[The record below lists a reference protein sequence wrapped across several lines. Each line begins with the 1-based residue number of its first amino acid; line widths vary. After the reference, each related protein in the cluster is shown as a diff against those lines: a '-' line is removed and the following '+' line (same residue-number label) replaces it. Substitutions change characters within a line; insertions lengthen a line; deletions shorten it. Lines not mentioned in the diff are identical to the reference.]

1 MKRYERY
8 KPSNVEWIGE
18 IPEHW
23 QTIKIK
29 YSTYVKGRVGWN
41 GLTSSEFLIDG
52 YSYLV
57 TGTDF
62 KDGLVDW
69 ERCYYIDQ
77 ERYEVDPFIQLKEND
92 LLITKDGTIGK
103 TALVKNLDK
112 PACLNSGIFVT
123 RPLNGVYIT
132 PFMYWILNSFEFKKF
147 FDFTS
152 RGSTIL
158 HLYQNVFEDFIF
170 AYPDIDEQKLIANY
184 LDKKTAEIEELIVDK
199 ENLISLLE
207 QEKELT
213 ISNAVTK
220 GLNPNVS
227 MKDSKVK
234 WIDEIPKNWETRKL
248 KYIGKFING
257 YSFNSNDFQEEGIRV
272 LKISNIQHMEIDW
285 SESSYVVKELYEKY
299 PNYQLFKNDL
309 VFALTRPIIST
320 GIKVAIID
328 TDEKMLLNQRNAVFR
343 THNIEVKFIFYIL
356 LHKAFIQEFDNK
368 IDKTGQQPNI
378 SSYDI
383 GDIYIPLPQKEEQ
396 QQIVEYLDKK
406 ITETNETVQIIKD
419 EIELLKEYKETL
431 IYEVITGKIDV
442 RGCNETH

>member
-1 MKRYERY
+1 VKRYERY
-8 KPSNVEWIGE
+8 KPSKVEWIGE

-62 KDGLVDW
+62 KNGLVDW
-69 ERCYYIDQ
+69 EKCYYIDQ

-158 HLYQNVFEDFIF
+158 HLYQNVFENFIF

-184 LDKKTAEIEELIVDK
+184 LDKKTIEIEELIADK
-199 ENLISLLE
+199 VNLISLLE

-213 ISNAVTK
+213 ISNAVIK
-220 GLNPNVS
+220 GLNPDVT
-227 MKDSKVK
+227 MKNSKLK
-234 WIDEIPKNWETRKL
+234 WIGEIPEQWSLRKISHSFNTIGSGTTPL
-248 KYIGKFING
+248 TSNSAYYTNGTIPWINTGDLNNDYLLDVNKTVSTFAVEDNSALKIYPKYSLVIAMYGATIGKIGITTFDACANQACCILAGSDYFTLRYIYYWFIANKKYIIDLG
-257 YSFNSNDFQEEGIRV
+257 YG
-272 LKISNIQHMEIDW
+272 
-285 SESSYVVKELYEKY
+285 
-299 PNYQLFKNDL
+299 
-309 VFALTRPIIST
+309 
-320 GIKVAIID
+320 G
-328 TDEKMLLNQRNAVFR
+328 
-343 THNIEVKFIFYIL
+343 
-356 LHKAFIQEFDNK
+356 
-368 IDKTGQQPNI
+368 GQPNI
-378 SSYDI
+378 SQEIIKSLR
-383 GDIYIPLPQKEEQ
+383 IPCPLIEEQ
-396 QQIVEYLDKK
+396 EQIVEYLDKK
-406 ITETNETVQIIKD
+406 IAATNEAVQIIKD

-431 IYEVITGKIDV
+431 IYEVITGKIDL
-442 RGCNETH
+442 RNIS

>member
-8 KPSNVEWIGE
+8 KSSNVEWIGE

-62 KDGLVDW
+62 KDGFVDW
-69 ERCYYIDQ
+69 EKCYYIDQ

-184 LDKKTAEIEELIVDK
+184 LDKKTTEIEELIADK
-199 ENLISLLE
+199 VNLISLLE

-227 MKDSKVK
+227 IKDSKVK
-234 WIDEIPKNWETRKL
+234 WIGEIPEQWSLRKISHSFNTIGSGTTPL
-248 KYIGKFING
+248 TSNSAYYTNGTIPWINTGDLNNDYLLDVNKTVSTFAVEDNSALKIYPKYSLVIAMYGATIGKIGITTFDACVNQACCVLAESDYFTLRYIYYWFIANKKYIIDLG
-257 YSFNSNDFQEEGIRV
+257 YG
-272 LKISNIQHMEIDW
+272 
-285 SESSYVVKELYEKY
+285 
-299 PNYQLFKNDL
+299 
-309 VFALTRPIIST
+309 
-320 GIKVAIID
+320 G
-328 TDEKMLLNQRNAVFR
+328 
-343 THNIEVKFIFYIL
+343 
-356 LHKAFIQEFDNK
+356 
-368 IDKTGQQPNI
+368 GQPNI
-378 SSYDI
+378 SQEIIKSLR
-383 GDIYIPLPQKEEQ
+383 IPCPLIEEQ
-396 QQIVEYLDKK
+396 EQIVEYLDKK
-406 ITETNETVQIIKD
+406 IAETNETVQIIKD

-442 RGCNETH
+442 RGWNETH

>member
-8 KPSNVEWIGE
+8 KPSKVEWIGE

-23 QTIKIK
+23 EVKKLKRFSTVKRGASPRPINDMKYFDENGEFAWVRISDVTASKRYLEDTEERLSDLGASLSVKMYPDQLFLSIAGSVGKPIITKIK
-29 YSTYVKGRVGWN
+29 CC
-41 GLTSSEFLIDG
+41 IHDG
-52 YSYLV
+52 FVYFPYL
-57 TGTDF
+57 
-62 KDGLVDW
+62 KINPEYW
-69 ERCYYIDQ
+69 YYIFLTGI
-77 ERYEVDPFIQLKEND
+77 PFLGLGKLGTQL
-92 LLITKDGTIGK
+92 
-103 TALVKNLDK
+103 NLNTETVGNIDM
-112 PACLNSGIFVT
+112 
-123 RPLNGVYIT
+123 PLPT
-132 PFMYWILNSFEFKKF
+132 
-147 FDFTS
+147 
-152 RGSTIL
+152 
-158 HLYQNVFEDFIF
+158 EDEI
-170 AYPDIDEQKLIANY
+170 INIVNY

-199 ENLISLLE
+199 VNLISLLE

-220 GLNPNVS
+220 GLNPDVT

-234 WIDEIPKNWETRKL
+234 WIGEIPKHWETRKL

-257 YSFNSNDFQEEGIRV
+257 YSFNSTDFQEEGIRV

-285 SESSYVVKELYEKY
+285 SESSYVAEELYEKY

-406 ITETNETVQIIKD
+406 IAETNEAVQIIKD

-442 RGCNETH
+442 RGWNETH

>member
-69 ERCYYIDQ
+69 EKCYYIDQ
-77 ERYEVDPFIQLKEND
+77 ERYEIDPFIQLKEND

-158 HLYQNVFEDFIF
+158 HLYQNVFENFIF

-199 ENLISLLE
+199 VNLISLLE
-207 QEKELT
+207 QENELT

-220 GLNPNVS
+220 GLNLNVP

-234 WIDEIPKNWETRKL
+234 WIGEIPEQWSLRKISHSFNTIGSGTTPL
-248 KYIGKFING
+248 TSNSAYYANGTIPWINTGDLNNDYLLDVNKTVSTFALEDNSALKIYPKYSLVIAMYGATIGKIGITTFDACVNQACCVLAGSDYFTLRYVYYWFIANKKYIIDLG
-257 YSFNSNDFQEEGIRV
+257 YG
-272 LKISNIQHMEIDW
+272 
-285 SESSYVVKELYEKY
+285 
-299 PNYQLFKNDL
+299 
-309 VFALTRPIIST
+309 
-320 GIKVAIID
+320 G
-328 TDEKMLLNQRNAVFR
+328 
-343 THNIEVKFIFYIL
+343 
-356 LHKAFIQEFDNK
+356 
-368 IDKTGQQPNI
+368 GQPNI
-378 SSYDI
+378 SQEIIKSLR
-383 GDIYIPLPQKEEQ
+383 IPCPLIEEQ
-396 QQIVEYLDKK
+396 EQIVKYLDKK
-406 ITETNETVQIIKD
+406 IAETNETVQIIKD

-442 RGCNETH
+442 RAKL

>member
-1 MKRYERY
+1 MKIYERY
-8 KPSNVEWIGE
+8 KPSKVEWIGE

-23 QTIKIK
+23 ETIKIK

-41 GLTSSEFLIDG
+41 GLTSSEFLTDG

-77 ERYEVDPFIQLKEND
+77 ERYEVDPFIQLKEDD

-170 AYPDIDEQKLIANY
+170 AYPYLDEQKIITNY
-184 LDKKTAEIEELIVDK
+184 LDKKTAEIEELIADK

-220 GLNPNVS
+220 GLNPNIS
-227 MKDSKVK
+227 MKDSKTK
-234 WIDEIPKNWETRKL
+234 WIGEIPKHWDTLPIKFCVQIPVTDGPHETPEFYPQGIPFISAEAIKDDKINFEKIRGYISL
-248 KYIGKFING
+248 EDHIKYSKKYKPLRNDIYMIKSGATTGNIAMVETDED
-257 YSFNSNDFQEEGIRV
+257 FNIWSPLAVVRVNEGIV
-272 LKISNIQHMEIDW
+272 LP
-285 SESSYVVKELYEKY
+285 KY
-299 PNYQLFKNDL
+299 AFYYMKSMNFLN
-309 VFALTRPIIST
+309 
-320 GIKVAIID
+320 
-328 TDEKMLLNQRNAVFR
+328 LLNLDGVM
-343 THNIEVKFIFYIL
+343 EL
-356 LHKAFIQEFDNK
+356 NK
-368 IDKTGQQPNI
+368 I
-378 SSYDI
+378 
-383 GDIYIPLPQKEEQ
+383 
-396 QQIVEYLDKK
+396 
-406 ITETNETVQIIKD
+406 
-419 EIELLKEYKETL
+419 
-431 IYEVITGKIDV
+431 
-442 RGCNETH
+442 

>member
-8 KPSNVEWIGE
+8 KPSKVKWIGE

-69 ERCYYIDQ
+69 EKCYYIDQ

-103 TALVKNLDK
+103 TALVKDLDR

-199 ENLISLLE
+199 VNLITLLE

-213 ISNAVTK
+213 ILNAVTK
-220 GLNPNVS
+220 GLNPNML
-227 MKDSKVK
+227 MKDSKVE
-234 WIDEIPKNWETRKL
+234 WIGEIPEHWEIKKI
-248 KYIGKFING
+248 KYVFTSFDNKRIPLSADERGKMSQRTYDYYGASGVIDKVESYIFDGDYLLIGEDGANLLDR
-257 YSFNSNDFQEEGIRV
+257 NS
-272 LKISNIQHMEIDW
+272 
-285 SESSYVVKELYEKY
+285 
-299 PNYQLFKNDL
+299 DL
-309 VFALTRPIIST
+309 VFKASGKFWVNNHAHILQPIENDIDFYVYYLENLDFTMWISGSAQPKLTADALNNIHIAIPPIIEQQE
-320 GIKVAIID
+320 I
-328 TDEKMLLNQRNAVFR
+328 
-343 THNIEVKFIFYIL
+343 VKF
-356 LHKAFIQEFDNK
+356 
-368 IDKTGQQPNI
+368 
-378 SSYDI
+378 
-383 GDIYIPLPQKEEQ
+383 
-396 QQIVEYLDKK
+396 LDKK
-406 ITETNETVQIIKD
+406 IAETNETVQIIKD

-442 RGCNETH
+442 RVEL

>member
-23 QTIKIK
+23 KTIKIK

-41 GLTSSEFLIDG
+41 GLTSSEFLTDG

-69 ERCYYIDQ
+69 EKCYYIDQ

-103 TALVKNLDK
+103 TALVKDLDK

-158 HLYQNVFEDFIF
+158 HLYQNVFEDFVF
-170 AYPDIDEQKLIANY
+170 AYPDINEQKVIANY
-184 LDKKTAEIEELIVDK
+184 LDKKTVELEELIADK
-199 ENLISLLE
+199 VNLISLLE
-207 QEKELT
+207 QEKE
-213 ISNAVTK
+213 SNNFK
-220 GLNPNVS
+220 C
-227 MKDSKVK
+227 
-234 WIDEIPKNWETRKL
+234 
-248 KYIGKFING
+248 
-257 YSFNSNDFQEEGIRV
+257 
-272 LKISNIQHMEIDW
+272 
-285 SESSYVVKELYEKY
+285 SYK
-299 PNYQLFKNDL
+299 
-309 VFALTRPIIST
+309 R
-320 GIKVAIID
+320 IK
-328 TDEKMLLNQRNAVFR
+328 
-343 THNIEVKFIFYIL
+343 
-356 LHKAFIQEFDNK
+356 
-368 IDKTGQQPNI
+368 
-378 SSYDI
+378 S
-383 GDIYIPLPQKEEQ
+383 
-396 QQIVEYLDKK
+396 
-406 ITETNETVQIIKD
+406 
-419 EIELLKEYKETL
+419 
-431 IYEVITGKIDV
+431 
-442 RGCNETH
+442 

>member
-8 KPSNVEWIGE
+8 KPTKVEWIGE

-69 ERCYYIDQ
+69 EKCYYIDQ

-170 AYPDIDEQKLIANY
+170 AYPDIDEQKVIANY
-184 LDKKTAEIEELIVDK
+184 LDKKTTEIEELIADK
-199 ENLISLLE
+199 VNLISLLE

-220 GLNPNVS
+220 GLNPNVP

-234 WIDEIPKNWETRKL
+234 RIGEIPEQWSLRKISHSFNTIGSGTTPL
-248 KYIGKFING
+248 TSNSAYYTNGTIPWINTGDLNNDYLLDVNKTVSTFAVEDNSALKIYPKYSLVIAMYGATIGKIGITTFDACANQACCILAGSDYFTLRYIYYWFIANKKYIIDLG
-257 YSFNSNDFQEEGIRV
+257 YG
-272 LKISNIQHMEIDW
+272 
-285 SESSYVVKELYEKY
+285 
-299 PNYQLFKNDL
+299 
-309 VFALTRPIIST
+309 
-320 GIKVAIID
+320 G
-328 TDEKMLLNQRNAVFR
+328 
-343 THNIEVKFIFYIL
+343 
-356 LHKAFIQEFDNK
+356 
-368 IDKTGQQPNI
+368 GQPNI
-378 SSYDI
+378 SQEIIKSLR
-383 GDIYIPLPQKEEQ
+383 IPCPLIEEQ
-396 QQIVEYLDKK
+396 EQIVEYLDKK
-406 ITETNETVQIIKD
+406 IAATNEAVQIIKD

-442 RGCNETH
+442 RNIS

>member
-8 KPSNVEWIGE
+8 KSSNVEWIGE

-69 ERCYYIDQ
+69 EKCYYIDQ

-103 TALVKNLDK
+103 TALVKSLDK

-170 AYPDIDEQKLIANY
+170 AYPDIDEQKVIANY
-184 LDKKTAEIEELIVDK
+184 LDKKTTEIEELIADK
-199 ENLISLLE
+199 VNLISLLE

-213 ISNAVTK
+213 ISNAVSK
-220 GLNPNVS
+220 GLNPNVP
-227 MKDSKVK
+227 MKDTKVK
-234 WIDEIPKNWETRKL
+234 WIGEIPKHWEIKKI
-248 KYIGKFING
+248 KYIFTSFDNKRVPLSADERGKMSQRIYDYYGASGVIDKVESYIFDGDYLLIGEDGANLLDR
-257 YSFNSNDFQEEGIRV
+257 NS
-272 LKISNIQHMEIDW
+272 
-285 SESSYVVKELYEKY
+285 
-299 PNYQLFKNDL
+299 DL
-309 VFALTRPIIST
+309 VFKASGKFWVNNHAHILQPIKNDIDFYIYYLENLDFTMWISGSAQPKLTADALNNIRVSVPPII
-320 GIKVAIID
+320 
-328 TDEKMLLNQRNAVFR
+328 
-343 THNIEVKFIFYIL
+343 
-356 LHKAFIQEFDNK
+356 
-368 IDKTGQQPNI
+368 
-378 SSYDI
+378 
-383 GDIYIPLPQKEEQ
+383 EQ

-406 ITETNETVQIIKD
+406 IAETNETVQIIKD

>member
-8 KPSNVEWIGE
+8 KPSKVEWIGE

-23 QTIKIK
+23 KTIKIK

-41 GLTSSEFLIDG
+41 GLTSSEFLTDG

-69 ERCYYIDQ
+69 EKCYYIDQ

-103 TALVKNLDK
+103 TALVKDLDK

-158 HLYQNVFEDFIF
+158 HLYQNVFEDFVF
-170 AYPDIDEQKLIANY
+170 AYPDINEQKLIANY
-184 LDKKTAEIEELIVDK
+184 LDKKTVELEELIADK
-199 ENLISLLE
+199 VNLISLLE

-220 GLNPNVS
+220 GLNPNVP

-234 WIDEIPKNWETRKL
+234 WIGEIPEQWSLRKISHSFNTIGSGTTPL
-248 KYIGKFING
+248 TSNGAYYANGTIPWINTGDLNNDYLLDVNKTVSTFAVEDNSALKIYPKYSLVIAMYGATIGKIGITTFDACVNQACCVLAGSDYFTLRYIYYWFIANKKYIIDLG
-257 YSFNSNDFQEEGIRV
+257 YG
-272 LKISNIQHMEIDW
+272 
-285 SESSYVVKELYEKY
+285 
-299 PNYQLFKNDL
+299 
-309 VFALTRPIIST
+309 
-320 GIKVAIID
+320 G
-328 TDEKMLLNQRNAVFR
+328 
-343 THNIEVKFIFYIL
+343 
-356 LHKAFIQEFDNK
+356 
-368 IDKTGQQPNI
+368 GQPNI
-378 SSYDI
+378 SQEIIKSLR
-383 GDIYIPLPQKEEQ
+383 IPCPLIEEQ
-396 QQIVEYLDKK
+396 EQIVEYLDKK
-406 ITETNETVQIIKD
+406 IAETNETVQIIKD

-442 RGCNETH
+442 RAEL